1 MATDFKHI
9 PVLKDT
15 GETNAEVLAAWEA
28 TGSE

>member
-15 GETNAEVLAAWEA
+15 GETNADVLNDWES
-28 TGSE
+28 TESE

>member
-15 GETNAEVLAAWEA
+15 GETNKDVLDAWEA
-28 TGSE
+28 TESE

>member
-15 GETNAEVLAAWEA
+15 GETNANVLKDWESAA
-28 TGSE
+28 SE